1 MRERATLKSTL
12 SKTLTKPVEKEST
25 MPIYNAPLKDMDFIL
40 NDVFN
45 ADEFWQSNENL
56 AHIDM
61 ATANAILEEM
71 AKFSKNVILDLNRTA
86 DEEGGAQFSNGVVT
100 TPTGFKDAFKQFA
113 EGGWVGLGASEEW
126 GGQNMPKMLTVLADE
141 MIWSTNPSFMLYP
154 LLTVGAGMAI
164 NDRASQEQKETYLP
178 KFYTGEWSGTMCLTE
193 PHSGTDL
200 GIIKTKAEPNEDGSF
215 NITGT
220 KIFITSGEHDLC
232 ENIIHLVLAKTPNA
246 PAGSRG
252 ISLFIVPKFHVNADG
267 SVGERNAV
275 SAGSIEHKMGIKGS
289 ATCVMNFDGAKGYI
303 VGKENEGL
311 AAMFVMMNYERLSMG
326 IQGIGAA
333 EFAYQN
339 AAQYATDRLQGR
351 SATGVKSPEKPADS
365 ILVHGDVR
373 RMLLNVRANNEA
385 SRAFAVYV
393 GQQLD
398 ITKYSTDEAAVKK
411 ANDRVALL
419 TPIAK
424 AYLTDTALQ
433 ATLEAQMC
441 FGGHGYIREWGME
454 QCIRDLRISQI
465 YEGTN
470 GVQAIDL
477 IGRKTTKCNGAFIAE
492 YIAEIR
498 DFAATMAD
506 SKVKSAALQ
515 VSDEVEALTQFIIE
529 QSKTTPD
536 FSSSVAVDYLHAVGL
551 LSFVYM
557 FARIS
562 KAAAAKPES
571 FFQNKLVLADFYVEK
586 VLPDLA
592 ARAQRI
598 KAGSELIMQLS
609 EEYFTAQS

>member
-1 MRERATLKSTL
+1 
-12 SKTLTKPVEKEST
+12 

-40 NDVFN
+40 NDVFK
-45 ADEFWQSNENL
+45 ADEFWQANENL
-56 AHIDM
+56 AHVDM

-71 AKFSKNVILDLNRTA
+71 AKFSKNVILDLNRSA
-86 DEEGGAQFSNGVVT
+86 DEAGGAEFHQGEVK
-100 TPTGFKDAFKQFA
+100 TPAGFKEAFKQFA
-113 EGGWVGLGASEEW
+113 EGGWVGLGASDEF
-126 GGQNMPKMLTVLADE
+126 GGQGMPKMLTVLADE

-200 GIIKTKAEPNEDGSF
+200 GLIKTKAEPNADGSF
-215 NITGT
+215 NISGT
-220 KIFITSGEHDLC
+220 KIFITSGEHDLS

-252 ISLFIVPKFHVNADG
+252 ISLFIVPKFNVNADG
-267 SVGERNAV
+267 SIGERNAV
-275 SAGSIEHKMGIKGS
+275 AAGSIEHKMGIKGS
-289 ATCVMNFDGAKGYI
+289 ATCVMNFDGAKGFI

-351 SATGVKSPEKPADS
+351 SATGVQSPEKPADS

-373 RMLLNVRANNEA
+373 RMLLNIRANNEA

-398 ITKYSTDEAAVKK
+398 ITKFSTDEEAVRK

-424 AYLTDTALQ
+424 AYLTDKALDS
-433 ATLEAQMC
+433 ALEAQMC

-477 IGRKTTKCNGAFIAE
+477 IGRKTTKCSGAFIAE
-492 YIAEIR
+492 YIADIR
-498 DFAATMAD
+498 EFAASMAD
-506 SKVKSAALQ
+506 SKVKAAAVQ
-515 VSDEVEALTQFIIE
+515 VCSDVEDLTQFIVE
-529 QSKTTPD
+529 QSKTAPD
-536 FSSSVAVDYLHAVGL
+536 FSNAVAVDYLHAVGL

-562 KAAAAKPES
+562 QAAASKPEA
-571 FFQNKLVLADFYVEK
+571 FYQNKLVLADYYVAK

-598 KAGSELIMQLS
+598 KAGSELIMQLP

>member
-1 MRERATLKSTL
+1 MCHHAKREIN
-12 SKTLTKPVEKEST
+12 
-25 MPIYNAPLKDMDFIL
+25 MPIYHAPLKEMDFLL
-40 NDVFN
+40 NDVFQ
-45 ADEFWQSNENL
+45 AEQFWQANEKL
-56 AHIDM
+56 QHLDG

-71 AKFSKNVILDLNRTA
+71 AKFSKQVILDLNRSA
-86 DEEGGAQFSNGVVT
+86 DESGGAVFEQGTVK
-100 TPTGFKDAFKQFA
+100 TPTGFKAAFDQFA
-113 EGGWVGLGASEEW
+113 QGGWIGLGADEQW
-126 GGQNMPKMLTVLADE
+126 GGQGMPKMLTVLADE

-164 NDRASQEQKETYLP
+164 NDRASEQQKQTYLP
-178 KFYTGEWSGTMCLTE
+178 KLYSGEWSGTMCLTE

-200 GIIKTKAEPNEDGSF
+200 GIIKTKAEPNTDGSYQ
-215 NITGT
+215 ISGT

-232 ENIIHLVLAKTPNA
+232 DNIIHLVLAKTPNA

-252 ISLFIVPKFHVNADG
+252 ISLFIVPKFLVNTDG
-267 SVGERNAV
+267 SLGERNAV

-289 ATCVMNFDGAKGYI
+289 ATCVMNFDGATGYM

-311 AAMFVMMNYERLSMG
+311 AGMFVMMNYERLSMG

-351 SATGVKSPEKPADS
+351 AATGAQSPEKPADS

-373 RMLLNVRANNEA
+373 RMLLNVRANTEA

-398 ITKYSTDEAAVKK
+398 ITKYSNDAEAVRQ

-424 AYLTDTALQ
+424 AYLTDKALDS
-433 ATLEAQMC
+433 TLEAQMC

-454 QCIRDLRISQI
+454 QCIRDLRIAQI

-470 GVQAIDL
+470 AIQAIDL
-477 IGRKTTKCNGAFIAE
+477 IGRKTIKCNGAYVNE

-498 DFAATMAD
+498 AFAAKLDNNSSLKQSTLD
-506 SKVKSAALQ
+506 VCDQ
-515 VSDEVEALTQFIIE
+515 VTALTEFVVAQA
-529 QSKTTPD
+529 KLNPN
-536 FSSSVAVDYLHAVGL
+536 FSNSVAVDYLHAVGL

-562 KAAAAKPES
+562 HAAAQKS
-571 FFQNKLVLADFYVEK
+571 DVFFQHKLVLADYYMAK
-586 VLPDLA
+586 VLPDLT
-592 ARAQRI
+592 ARIQRI
-598 KAGSELIMQLS
+598 QSGAELIMQLPES
-609 EEYFTAQS
+609 YFTAQA

>member
-1 MRERATLKSTL
+1 
-12 SKTLTKPVEKEST
+12 

-40 NDVFN
+40 NDVFK
-45 ADEFWQSNENL
+45 ADEFWQANENL
-56 AHIDM
+56 AHLDV

-71 AKFSKNVILDLNRTA
+71 AKFSKNVILDLNRSA
-86 DEEGGAQFSNGVVT
+86 DESGGAQFNLGEVK
-100 TPTGFKDAFKQFA
+100 TPEGFKEAFNQFA
-113 EGGWVGLGASEEW
+113 QGGWVGLGAPEEW
-126 GGQNMPKMLTVLADE
+126 GGQGMPKMLTVLADE

-200 GIIKTKAEPNEDGSF
+200 GIIKTKAEPNDDGSY

-252 ISLFIVPKFHVNADG
+252 ISLFIVPKFLVNADG
-267 SVGERNAV
+267 TLGERNAV

-289 ATCVMNFDGAKGYI
+289 ATCVMNFDGAKGYM
-303 VGKENEGL
+303 VGNENEGL
-311 AAMFVMMNYERLSMG
+311 AGMFVMMNYERLSMG
-326 IQGIGAA
+326 IQGIGAS
-333 EFAYQN
+333 EYAYQN

-351 SATGVKSPEKPADS
+351 AATGVQSPEKPADS

-398 ITKYSTDEAAVKK
+398 ITKYSTDAEAVRK

-454 QCIRDLRISQI
+454 QCIRDLRIAQI

-477 IGRKTTKCNGAFIAE
+477 IGRKTTKCSGAFVTE
-492 YIAEIR
+492 YMAEIR
-498 DFAATMAD
+498 EFSNNMPD
-506 SKVKSAALQ
+506 SKVKQAALN
-515 VSDEVEALTQFIIE
+515 VCEKVEALTQFVVE
-529 QSKTTPD
+529 QSKLNPN
-536 FSSSVAVDYLHAVGL
+536 FSNAVAVDYLHVVGL

-557 FARIS
+557 YARIHEAARV
-562 KAAAAKPES
+562 KAEP
-571 FFQNKLVLADFYVEK
+571 FYQHKLVLADYYVAK

-592 ARAQRI
+592 ARAERI
-598 KAGSELIMQLS
+598 YAGADLIMQLPQD
-609 EEYFTAQS
+609 YFTAQA

>member
-1 MRERATLKSTL
+1 
-12 SKTLTKPVEKEST
+12 

-40 NDVFN
+40 NDVFK
-45 ADEFWQSNENL
+45 ADEFWQSHENL
-56 AHIDM
+56 AHIDR
-61 ATANAILEEM
+61 ATATAILEEM
-71 AKFSKNVILDLNRTA
+71 AKFSKNIILDLNRSA
-86 DEEGGAQFSNGVVT
+86 DEEGGAQFKNGEVT
-100 TPTGFKDAFKQFA
+100 TPKGFKEAFKQFA
-113 EGGWVGLGASEEW
+113 EGGWVGLGADEEW

-154 LLTVGAGMAI
+154 LLTVGAGMAL
-164 NDRASQEQKETYLP
+164 NDRASQQQKETFLP
-178 KFYTGEWSGTMCLTE
+178 KMYTGEWSGTMCLTE

-200 GIIKTKAEPNEDGSF
+200 GIIKTKAEPKADGSYD
-215 NITGT
+215 ITGT

-232 ENIIHLVLAKTPNA
+232 ENIIHLVLAKTPNS

-252 ISLFIVPKFHVNADG
+252 ISLFIVPKFLVNTDG
-267 SVGERNAV
+267 SLAERNTVA
-275 SAGSIEHKMGIKGS
+275 AGSIEHKMGIKGS
-289 ATCVMNFDGAKGYI
+289 STCVMNFDAATGYM
-303 VGKENEGL
+303 VGNENEGL

-333 EFAYQN
+333 EYAYQN

-351 SATGVKSPEKPADS
+351 ATTGAKSPEKPADS

-398 ITKYSTDEAAVKK
+398 ITKFSHDAAAVKK

-433 ATLEAQMC
+433 ATLDAQMV

-470 GVQAIDL
+470 GIQAIDL
-477 IGRKTTKCNGAFIAE
+477 IGRKTIKCGGAFMGE
-492 YIAEIR
+492 YLAEIR
-498 DFAATMAD
+498 DFAANLD
-506 SKVKSAALQ
+506 DALAIKTTTLNVCQ
-515 VSDEVEALTQFIIE
+515 QLEVLTQFIVAQAKI
-529 QSKTTPD
+529 QPD
-536 FSSSVAVDYLHAVGL
+536 LQSSVAVDYLHAVGL

-562 KAAAAKPES
+562 QAAQSKSEP
-571 FFQNKLVLADFYVEK
+571 FYQNKLVLAEYYVAK

-592 ARAQRI
+592 ARTQRI
-598 KAGSELIMQLS
+598 QSGAGLVMQFS
-609 EEYFTAQS
+609 DDYFTAQS

>member
-1 MRERATLKSTL
+1 
-12 SKTLTKPVEKEST
+12 

-40 NDVFN
+40 NDVFK
-45 ADEFWQSNENL
+45 ADEFWQANENL
-56 AHIDM
+56 AHVDM

-71 AKFSKNVILDLNRTA
+71 AKFSKNVILDLNRSA
-86 DEEGGAQFSNGVVT
+86 DEAGGAEFHQGEVK
-100 TPTGFKDAFKQFA
+100 TPAGFKEAFKQFA
-113 EGGWVGLGASEEW
+113 EGGWVGLGASEEF
-126 GGQNMPKMLTVLADE
+126 GGQGMPKMLTVLADE
-141 MIWSTNPSFMLYP
+141 MIWSANPSFMLYP

-200 GIIKTKAEPNEDGSF
+200 GLIKTKAEPNADGSF
-215 NITGT
+215 NISGT
-220 KIFITSGEHDLC
+220 KIFITSGEHDLS

-252 ISLFIVPKFHVNADG
+252 ISLFIVPKFNVNADG
-267 SVGERNAV
+267 SIGERNAV
-275 SAGSIEHKMGIKGS
+275 AAGSIEHKMGIKGS
-289 ATCVMNFDGAKGYI
+289 ATCVMNFDGAKGFI

-351 SATGVKSPEKPADS
+351 SATGVQSPEKPADS

-373 RMLLNVRANNEA
+373 RMLLNIRANNEA

-398 ITKYSTDEAAVKK
+398 ITKFSTDEEAVRK

-424 AYLTDTALQ
+424 AYLTDKALDS
-433 ATLEAQMC
+433 ALEAQMC

-477 IGRKTTKCNGAFIAE
+477 IGRKTTKCSGAFIAE
-492 YIAEIR
+492 YIADIR
-498 DFAATMAD
+498 EFAASMAD
-506 SKVKSAALQ
+506 SKVKAAAVQ
-515 VSDEVEALTQFIIE
+515 VCSDVEDLTQFIVE
-529 QSKTTPD
+529 QSKTAPD
-536 FSSSVAVDYLHAVGL
+536 FSNAVAVDYLHAVGL

-562 KAAAAKPES
+562 QAAASKPEP
-571 FFQNKLVLADFYVEK
+571 FYQNKLVLADYYVAK

-598 KAGSELIMQLS
+598 KAGSELIMQLP